1 MSIIGY
7 YDGTVVRVEE
17 PLQMN
22 QKVIVIPIESETDL
36 EETAAG
42 GLQQYVNPSLVSQ
55 EKDVWRKAAIK
66 KHENG

>member
-17 PLQMN
+17 PLQIN
-22 QKVIVIPIESETDL
+22 QKVIVIPIEGETEL
-36 EETAAG
+36 GETAAG
-42 GLQQYVNPSLVSQ
+42 GLRQYANPTLICQ
-55 EKDVWRKAAIK
+55 EKDAWRKAAIK